1 MKRTIEKFLLLWKNS
16 ANKKPLIIRGARQ
29 VGKTYSLKKFGAE
42 EFPVVHYIN
51 FEENEHFLKIFEGTL
66 NSVRILDELRFA
78 LNKPISEK
86 TDLLIFDEIQRCPRA
101 LTSLKYFA
109 EEMPF
114 LAVCAAGSLLGVF
127 LGDDSFPVGKVTFLD
142 LFPLTF
148 EEFLCGIGEDAASD
162 KYLTHDM
169 REKLP
174 ETVHERLWELW
185 KHYVVTGG
193 LPEAI
198 NAFRGYYP
206 DNRFAGIQA
215 VRTVQRDL
223 IDTYVADIA
232 KHSGKTNALHIER
245 VWRSVPSQLART
257 AYGTTSRFKFRDVIP
272 GIRGY
277 DRLAGPLDW
286 LEGAGLLIRTSIIS
300 TPTIPL
306 AGQAVENRFKVYFS
320 DIGLLC
326 AIGAIKPATLLSWG
340 FGSYQGYIAENFVAQ
355 HLRAAGQR
363 NLYCWEGRTSEVEF
377 ILDTRKGL
385 IPCEVKSGRNVN
397 SKSLNVYQE
406 KYNPDYAIV
415 FSARNFWKKGNRK
428 GIPLYMAGRALSE
441 L

>member
-1 MKRTIEKFLLLWKNS
+1 MN
-16 ANKKPLIIRGARQ
+16 
-29 VGKTYSLKKFGAE
+29 
-42 EFPVVHYIN
+42 
-51 FEENEHFLKIFEGTL
+51 EN
-66 NSVRILDELRFA
+66 
-78 LNKPISEK
+78 
-86 TDLLIFDEIQRCPRA
+86 
-101 LTSLKYFA
+101 
-109 EEMPF
+109 
-114 LAVCAAGSLLGVF
+114 
-127 LGDDSFPVGKVTFLD
+127 
-142 LFPLTF
+142 
-148 EEFLCGIGEDAASD
+148 
-162 KYLTHDM
+162 
-169 REKLP
+169 LP
-174 ETVHERLWELW
+174 ETFHERLWELW
-185 KHYVVTGG
+185 KHYVITGG
-193 LPEAI
+193 LPEAV
-198 NAFRGYYP
+198 NALRASYP
-206 DNRFAGIQA
+206 QNRFAGIQA
-215 VRTVQRDL
+215 VRTVQHDL

-232 KHSGKTNALHIER
+232 KHSGKTNSLHIER

-257 AYGTTSRFKFRDVIP
+257 AHATTSRFRFRDVIP